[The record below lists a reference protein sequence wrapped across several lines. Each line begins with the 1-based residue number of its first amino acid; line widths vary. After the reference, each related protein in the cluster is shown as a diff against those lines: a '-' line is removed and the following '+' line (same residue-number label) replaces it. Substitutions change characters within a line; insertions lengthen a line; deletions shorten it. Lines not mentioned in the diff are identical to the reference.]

1 MAEKETL
8 DMVDNDIQE
17 TASADTLQP
26 GAGSGG
32 TESRAEMTAAFVQLL
47 NQLGKEDLSD
57 LFNRTVAQI
66 GHEAD
71 NIPDGAADQ
80 NRATIAAKT
89 VKEDIDDMF
98 SDDELSEELRERAA
112 VVFEATVNTRMALET
127 ARLEEEFE
135 EAVAELQEAH
145 EVALQEQANEIFE
158 DLSEKLDQYLN
169 YCIEQWMEDNQLA
182 VESSLRTQIAENFMV
197 GLQNLFAEHYIS
209 VPEEELDVLGEMKAQ
224 LDNMEAALN
233 EAIDRNLELESVI
246 SEATKEAT
254 IEDVSE
260 GLAATQVEKLRTL
273 AEGIEFT
280 DGDTYRRKLEI
291 VKEQYFTKKSAPAST
306 GLITEEI
313 DGEVEG
319 SEPRYRAPQIGR
331 YVEAIS
337 KSVK

>member
-26 GAGSGG
+26 MAGSGG

-57 LFNRTVAQI
+57 LFNRTLEQI

-71 NIPDGAADQ
+71 MVPATADQ

-98 SDDELSEELRERAA
+98 SDDELSEELREKAA
-112 VVFEATVNTRMALET
+112 VVFEAAVNTRMALET
-127 ARLEEEFE
+127 SRLEEEFE

-158 DLSEKLDQYLN
+158 NLSEKLDQYLN
-169 YCIEQWMEDNQLA
+169 YCIEQWMEANELA
-182 VESSLRTQIAENFMV
+182 VETSLRTQIAENFMV

-224 LDNMEAALN
+224 MDEMTSALN

-246 SEATKEAT
+246 NEATKEAM
-254 IEDVSE
+254 IDEVSE

-280 DGDTYRRKLEI
+280 DGEAYRKKLGI
-291 VKEQYFTKKSAPAST
+291 LKENYFNKQKTSAPST

-313 DGEVEG
+313 DGEVES
-319 SEPRYRAPQIGR
+319 SETRYKAPQIGR

>member
-47 NQLGKEDLSD
+47 NQLGKEDLSG
-57 LFNRTVAQI
+57 LFYRTLEQI

-71 NIPDGAADQ
+71 QVPATADQ

-98 SDDELSEELRERAA
+98 SDDELSEELREKAA
-112 VVFEATVNTRMALET
+112 VVFEAAVNTRMALET
-127 ARLEEEFE
+127 SRLEEEFE

-145 EVALQEQANEIFE
+145 EVALQEQANSIFE
-158 DLSEKLDQYLN
+158 DLSEKIDQYMN
-169 YCIEQWMEDNQLA
+169 YCVEQWMEDNQLA
-182 VESSLRTQIAENFMV
+182 VESSLRTQIAENFMF

-209 VPEEELDVLGEMKAQ
+209 VPEEQLDVLGEMKAQ
-224 LDNMEAALN
+224 MDEMQSALN

-254 IEDVSE
+254 IDEVSE
-260 GLAATQVEKLRTL
+260 GLAATQVEKLRAL
-273 AEGIEFT
+273 AEGIEYS
-280 DGDTYRRKLEI
+280 DGENYRRKLEI
-291 VKEQYFTKKSAPAST
+291 VKEQYFTKKSAARST

-319 SEPRYRAPQIGR
+319 EAPRYAAPQIGK

>member
-1 MAEKETL
+1 MAKKETL
-8 DMVDNDIQE
+8 DIVDNDIQE

-57 LFNRTVAQI
+57 LFNRTLEQI

-71 NIPDGAADQ
+71 QVPGSAEQ

-98 SDDELSEELRERAA
+98 SDDELSEELREKAT
-112 VVFEATVNTRMALET
+112 VVFEAAVNTRMALESQ
-127 ARLEEEFE
+127 RLEEEFE
-135 EAVAELQEAH
+135 AAVAELQESY
-145 EVALQEQANEIFE
+145 EEALQEQANSIFE
-158 DLSEKLDQYLN
+158 DVSEKLDQYLN
-169 YCIEQWMEDNQLA
+169 YCVEQWMEANELA
-182 VESSLRTQIAENFMV
+182 VETSLRTQIAENFMA
-197 GLQNLFAEHYIS
+197 GLQNLFTEHYIS
-209 VPEEELDVLGEMKAQ
+209 IPDEQLDVLGEMKAQ
-224 LDNMEAALN
+224 IVNLTAQLN
-233 EAIDRNLELESVI
+233 EAVDQKLELESLVA
-246 SEATKEAT
+246 EATKEAT
-254 IEDVSE
+254 LEEVSE

-280 DGDTYRRKLEI
+280 DGDTYRKKLEI
-291 VKEQYFTKKSAPAST
+291 VKENYFNKQKPAASST
-306 GLITEEI
+306 GLITESI
-313 DGEVEG
+313 DGDVASE
-319 SEPRYRAPQIGR
+319 EPRYKAPQISK

>member
-57 LFNRTVAQI
+57 LFNRTLEQI

-71 NIPDGAADQ
+71 QVPGTAEQ

-98 SDDELSEELRERAA
+98 SEDDLSEELRERAA
-112 VVFEATVNTRMALET
+112 VVFEAAVNTRMALET

-145 EVALQEQANEIFE
+145 EVALQEQANSIFE
-158 DLSEKLDQYLN
+158 DVSEKLDQYLN
-169 YCIEQWMEDNQLA
+169 YCIEQWMEENQLA
-182 VESSLRTQIAENFMV
+182 VETSLRTQIAENFMV

-209 VPEEELDVLGEMKAQ
+209 VPEEQLDVLGEMKAQ
-224 LDNMEAALN
+224 LDEVQSKLN
-233 EAIDRNLELESVI
+233 EAIDRNIELESVI

-254 IEDVSE
+254 IEEVSE

-273 AEGIEFT
+273 AEGIEYT

-291 VKEQYFTKKSAPAST
+291 VKEQYFTKKTTPAST

-313 DGEVEG
+313 DGEIED
-319 SEPRYRAPQIGR
+319 SAPRYKAPQISK

>member
-47 NQLGKEDLSD
+47 NQLGKEDLSG
-57 LFNRTVAQI
+57 LFYRTLEQI

-71 NIPDGAADQ
+71 QVPATADQ

-98 SDDELSEELRERAA
+98 SDDELSEELREKAA
-112 VVFEATVNTRMALET
+112 VVFEAAVNTRMALET
-127 ARLEEEFE
+127 SRLEEEFE

-145 EVALQEQANEIFE
+145 EVALQEQANSIFE
-158 DLSEKLDQYLN
+158 DLSEKIDQYMN
-169 YCIEQWMEDNQLA
+169 YCVEQWMEENQLA
-182 VESSLRTQIAENFMV
+182 VESSLRTQIAENFMF

-209 VPEEELDVLGEMKAQ
+209 VPEEQLDVLGEMKVQ
-224 LDNMEAALN
+224 MDEMQSALN
-233 EAIDRNLELESVI
+233 ESIDRNLELESVI
-246 SEATKEAT
+246 SEATKAAT
-254 IEDVSE
+254 IDEVSE

-273 AEGIEFT
+273 AEGIEYS
-280 DGDTYRRKLEI
+280 DGENYRRKLEI
-291 VKEQYFTKKSAPAST
+291 VKEQYFTKKSPARST

-319 SEPRYRAPQIGR
+319 EAPRYAAPQIGK
-331 YVEAIS
+331 YMEAIS